1 MGNRSNKT
9 SDFSNFSTYPT
20 MTKPALAIAMSS
32 FLLLA
37 LLRSVGAETCARHP
51 RHGDGWTGMSFRQND
66 MCVCAC
72 VINVVIYIYIYAHI
86 CIYNICI
93 YNICIYNICI
103 YIYIYNLAILV
114 ETTSYKCGKGI
125 SKVITSSKK

>member
-1 MGNRSNKT
+1 
-9 SDFSNFSTYPT
+9 

-51 RHGDGWTGMSFRQND
+51 RHGDGWTGMSFRQSD

-72 VINVVIYIYIYAHI
+72 VINVVIYIHMRIYAFIIHA
-86 CIYNICI
+86 
-93 YNICIYNICI
+93 
-103 YIYIYNLAILV
+103 YIHNLAILV

-125 SKVITSSKK
+125 SKVITSSKTNNKN